1 MQNYRRAA
9 GFSGMM
15 GQVSNKQSS
24 ETPADAVADPTSTTS
39 KPASQSASKL
49 PASDLSASEADYLQ
63 HLQLEASRTFEELEG
78 EDRIDRSEVIADGVK
93 EFAWWCL
100 RLLVIAVT
108 AYAAWFLL
116 SKFSRGILPLALAI
130 LICSV
135 LWPITRTL
143 RNIGVPAG
151 LASFATILAAF
162 GFFGGLI
169 ALIAPSIG
177 QQSQTLY
184 YQAFEGV
191 QKVQLWLQGPPL
203 NVRDDDINKW
213 FTDATIWLQR
223 QSGTIAGELFAGIG
237 VASTVMVTLG
247 IVIVLTFFFLKD
259 GDRFLPWLRSITG
272 RRAGWH
278 LTELLTR
285 SWNTLAG
292 FIRAQAIVSLV
303 DAVFIGM
310 GLVFL
315 GVPMALALATL
326 TFIAGFIPIVGAFV
340 AGALAVLIAFVSL
353 GFTKALIVL
362 ALVVAVQQL
371 EGNILSPMLQ
381 SRAMNLHPVIVL
393 LSVTI
398 GSSLFGIVGAFLA
411 VPVTA
416 LVAVLFRYL
425 SDMVALRSG
434 EKTADQIE
442 FATAAGSLTGMHGEV
457 LGRKLRAARRDRHAS
472 ASSAN
477 SEEGTTHSDASEEDP
492 ETLLA
497 RLSDASAKIVQL
509 FHKNNKAQSSSSENP
524 TQPR

>member
-1 MQNYRRAA
+1 
-9 GFSGMM
+9 
-15 GQVSNKQSS
+15 
-24 ETPADAVADPTSTTS
+24 
-39 KPASQSASKL
+39 
-49 PASDLSASEADYLQ
+49 
-63 HLQLEASRTFEELEG
+63 
-78 EDRIDRSEVIADGVK
+78 
-93 EFAWWCL
+93 
-100 RLLVIAVT
+100 
-108 AYAAWFLL
+108 
-116 SKFSRGILPLALAI
+116 
-130 LICSV
+130 
-135 LWPITRTL
+135 
-143 RNIGVPAG
+143 
-151 LASFATILAAF
+151 
-162 GFFGGLI
+162 
-169 ALIAPSIG
+169 
-177 QQSQTLY
+177 
-184 YQAFEGV
+184 
-191 QKVQLWLQGPPL
+191 
-203 NVRDDDINKW
+203 
-213 FTDATIWLQR
+213 
-223 QSGTIAGELFAGIG
+223 
-237 VASTVMVTLG
+237 
-247 IVIVLTFFFLKD
+247 
-259 GDRFLPWLRSITG
+259 
-272 RRAGWH
+272 
-278 LTELLTR
+278 
-285 SWNTLAG
+285 
-292 FIRAQAIVSLV
+292 
-303 DAVFIGM
+303 M

-477 SEEGTTHSDASEEDP
+477 SEEGTRGDASEEDP

>member
-24 ETPADAVADPTSTTS
+24 ETPADAVADPASTTS

-108 AYAAWFLL
+108 ACAAGFLL

-203 NVRDDDINKW
+203 NVRDDDIIK
-213 FTDATIWLQR
+213 
-223 QSGTIAGELFAGIG
+223 
-237 VASTVMVTLG
+237 
-247 IVIVLTFFFLKD
+247 
-259 GDRFLPWLRSITG
+259 
-272 RRAGWH
+272 
-278 LTELLTR
+278 
-285 SWNTLAG
+285 
-292 FIRAQAIVSLV
+292 
-303 DAVFIGM
+303 
-310 GLVFL
+310 
-315 GVPMALALATL
+315 
-326 TFIAGFIPIVGAFV
+326 
-340 AGALAVLIAFVSL
+340 
-353 GFTKALIVL
+353 
-362 ALVVAVQQL
+362 
-371 EGNILSPMLQ
+371 
-381 SRAMNLHPVIVL
+381 
-393 LSVTI
+393 
-398 GSSLFGIVGAFLA
+398 
-411 VPVTA
+411 
-416 LVAVLFRYL
+416 
-425 SDMVALRSG
+425 
-434 EKTADQIE
+434 
-442 FATAAGSLTGMHGEV
+442 
-457 LGRKLRAARRDRHAS
+457 
-472 ASSAN
+472 
-477 SEEGTTHSDASEEDP
+477 
-492 ETLLA
+492 
-497 RLSDASAKIVQL
+497 
-509 FHKNNKAQSSSSENP
+509 
-524 TQPR
+524 

>member
-24 ETPADAVADPTSTTS
+24 ETPADALADPTSTTS
-39 KPASQSASKL
+39 KPTSQSASKL

-259 GDRFLPWLRSITG
+259 GDRFLPWTSRGLAPHRTTHTVLEYS
-272 RRAGWH
+272 RRLHQGASYCVACRRRVHRHGPRIPRGSH
-278 LTELLTR
+278 GSGVGNPYLHC
-285 SWNTLAG
+285 G
-292 FIRAQAIVSLV
+292 F
-303 DAVFIGM
+303 
-310 GLVFL
+310 
-315 GVPMALALATL
+315 
-326 TFIAGFIPIVGAFV
+326 
-340 AGALAVLIAFVSL
+340 
-353 GFTKALIVL
+353 
-362 ALVVAVQQL
+362 
-371 EGNILSPMLQ
+371 
-381 SRAMNLHPVIVL
+381 HPHR
-393 LSVTI
+393 
-398 GSSLFGIVGAFLA
+398 GGICRRG
-411 VPVTA
+411 
-416 LVAVLFRYL
+416 
-425 SDMVALRSG
+425 
-434 EKTADQIE
+434 
-442 FATAAGSLTGMHGEV
+442 AGSADCFCFTGLH
-457 LGRKLRAARRDRHAS
+457 
-472 ASSAN
+472 
-477 SEEGTTHSDASEEDP
+477 
-492 ETLLA
+492 
-497 RLSDASAKIVQL
+497 
-509 FHKNNKAQSSSSENP
+509 
-524 TQPR
+524 

>member
-24 ETPADAVADPTSTTS
+24 ETPADALADPTSTTS

-223 QSGTIAGELFAGIG
+223 QSGAIAGELFAGIG

-416 LVAVLFRYL
+416 L
-425 SDMVALRSG
+425 RSG

-477 SEEGTTHSDASEEDP
+477 SEEGTTHGDASEEDP